1 MAAKAEPRGLTPEE
15 REGFL
20 EVLRRTDDQGEA
32 VLDWLEANL
41 PWRCVFSRPAPRLVT
56 ELVAELAGEEGLRII
71 GPQASPEWIAAMV
84 ERSRKREPSIYSLW
98 DAGFRYYRQIE
109 QTEAWLREDEFPDE
123 PEKLEAA
130 LAAWREGGI
139 PALRRWF
146 NGVEA

>member
-41 PWRCVFSRPAPRLVT
+41 PWRCVFSRPAPGLVT
-56 ELVAELAGEEGLRII
+56 ELIAELTGKAGLNII
-71 GPQASPEWIAAMV
+71 SNDRDWIATLGEL
-84 ERSRKREPSIYSLW
+84 ERRTPSELW
-98 DAGFRYYRQIE
+98 ASGFRYYRQIE